1 MKSIV
6 GIFLPIQKSTRSLDY
21 IYVNTVS
28 NTSKLRRSWI
38 DIVRSVQCT
47 VLRVGCTFHFSM
59 YRSTF
64 SARKTR
70 REATSSGSFPK
81 TKTHKRVTISLVFV
95 VCPFCSDPALAA
107 S

>member
-6 GIFLPIQKSTRSLDY
+6 GTFLPIQKSTRSLDY

-28 NTSKLRRSWI
+28 NTSKLRRTWI

-59 YRSTF
+59 YRSRDLPRWE
-64 SARKTR
+64 SLNVR
-70 REATSSGSFPK
+70 SGWE
-81 TKTHKRVTISLVFV
+81 
-95 VCPFCSDPALAA
+95 
-107 S
+107 